1 MLRSLDAVL
10 LAFVLLCLQMCSG
23 SVWYFAAYW
32 AAVFVP
38 GVGIVWV
45 ALAGSGGVQSGVFL
59 QDVGVGIL
67 CSACF
72 HGLYRCSAAFFA
84 MD

>member
-10 LAFVLLCLQMCSG
+10 SAFVLLCLQMCSG

-59 QDVGVGIL
+59 QDVGLSGAQGSLLDPTASSRRDIL
-67 CSACF
+67 Q
-72 HGLYRCSAAFFA
+72 
-84 MD
+84 

>member
-10 LAFVLLCLQMCSG
+10 SAFVLLCLQMCSG

-45 ALAGSGGVQSGVFL
+45 ALAGSGRVQSRVHLNRMGKGVFKAYTDTAQHFL
-59 QDVGVGIL
+59 
-67 CSACF
+67 
-72 HGLYRCSAAFFA
+72 
-84 MD
+84 